1 MIGQIFGNYKIEQKL
16 GEGGMGEVFRGLDM
30 MLEREVAIKFLRPEL
45 ASQPQVV
52 ERFRS
57 EAVTLAKL
65 NHPNVATLFNFMRQG
80 ESFIMVLEFVRGVT
94 LDNVIQQRGAIPVEQ
109 AVPIF
114 CQVLDGIQHAHDFG
128 IVHRDIKPANMMLTE
143 KGTLK
148 VLDFGIARILGT
160 ARMTRQ
166 GNIIGTIEYMS
177 PEQVRGME
185 TDARSDIYSL
195 GMLLYE
201 MLTGRCP
208 FEIQNE
214 FELMKAQIEQ
224 YPVPPRQ
231 LNPAIPEVVEQAI
244 WRSVQKD
251 PAQRFQSA
259 AEFRTFL
266 LTAGF
271 AATGRL
277 EPLAVGD
284 PNPYATRPLNTQPP
298 FSNPNLGGYP
308 TVPSQSGFTSQPG
321 VSNPSQPGLPT
332 PSQPGLSNP
341 SQPGYSN
348 PSQPGYASPSNPGVM
363 PPPAQHTSNP
373 GADPLGATL
382 LDMQLPTSQVP
393 TPQGPTAQ
401 LPNSKETRV
410 STPAQFS
417 QQRPA
422 SEQPAAN
429 DSMKATRIGTSPA
442 QSQQFSQQQQS
453 QQFAPQQ
460 QFAQQPGF
468 PPQQPNFQPG
478 PQPAQQ
484 RKKSFMSSLT
494 WVHFA
499 GAGVAALLFVGVLA
513 GAAIYFVSRGTAE
526 PVKPA
531 ALNQPEP
538 GAQPSA
544 QPTAAASEPQ
554 PSPETASQ
562 PSPTPQEQTPSSGSQ
577 GTPGGGTDF
586 TQSPPPNFEPLPT
599 PPGGTSG
606 GDRQTADSARQHA
619 PKPSQPAA
627 AAPKPRNTGN
637 DAAAEAARRR
647 AAAKAALDQ

>member
-1 MIGQIFGNYKIEQKL
+1 MIGQIVGNYKIEQKL
-16 GEGGMGEVFRGLDM
+16 GEGGMGEVFKGIDM

-80 ESFIMVLEFVRGVT
+80 DSFIMVLEFVRGVA
-94 LDNVIQQRGAIPVEQ
+94 LDNVIQQRGAIPVDQ

-128 IVHRDIKPANMMLTE
+128 IIHRDIKPANMMLTE

-208 FEIQNE
+208 FDMQNE

-224 YPVPPRQ
+224 YPMPPRQ

-244 WRSVQKD
+244 WRSIQKD
-251 PAQRFQSA
+251 PAQRFQNAS
-259 AEFRTFL
+259 EFRSFL

-284 PNPYATRPLNTQPP
+284 PNPYATRPLGTQPP
-298 FSNPNLGGYP
+298 VSNPNVGFA
-308 TVPSQSGFTSQPG
+308 TVPSQPGFQPPTQAPATPSQPG
-321 VSNPSQPGLPT
+321 VST
-332 PSQPGLSNP
+332 PSHPGFN
-341 SQPGYSN
+341 
-348 PSQPGYASPSNPGVM
+348 APSNPGVQ
-363 PPPAQHTSNP
+363 PPTAEHVSNP
-373 GADPLGATL
+373 GTDALGSATL
-382 LDMQLPTSQVP
+382 ID
-393 TPQGPTAQ
+393 AQ
-401 LPNSKETRV
+401 PSSKETRV
-410 STPAQFS
+410 GASAQLPPR
-417 QQRPA
+417 QQPD
-422 SEQPAAN
+422 P
-429 DSMKATRIGTSPA
+429 MKATRIGPSPA
-442 QSQQFSQQQQS
+442 Q
-453 QQFAPQQ
+453 QQ
-460 QFAQQPGF
+460 QFAGQFPAQPQPGL
-468 PPQQPNFQPG
+468 QQQQG
-478 PQPAQQ
+478 LQPA
-484 RKKSFMSSLT
+484 KKKGLT

-499 GAGVAALLFVGVLA
+499 GMGVAALFLVGIVAAVGLFF
-513 GAAIYFVSRGTAE
+513 IYGRKPET
-526 PVKPA
+526 VKPS
-531 ALNQPEP
+531 ALNQPSVP
-538 GAQPSA
+538 
-544 QPTAAASEPQ
+544 QPTAAQTPEPTPQ
-554 PSPETASQ
+554 TASQ
-562 PSPTPQEQTPSSGSQ
+562 PTTPPQEQTTS
-577 GTPGGGTDF
+577 
-586 TQSPPPNFEPLPT
+586 TQSPAPPQGGDSAQSPPNGYVPITPSEP
-599 PPGGTSG
+599 SG
-606 GDRQTADSARQHA
+606 GDKQTTESGRHAAAPAPAPRQ
-619 PKPSQPAA
+619 SQPP
-627 AAPKPRNTGN
+627 APKPRNDT
-637 DAAAEAARRR
+637 AAADAARRR

>member
-1 MIGQIFGNYKIEQKL
+1 MIGQIVGNYKIEQKL
-16 GEGGMGEVFRGLDM
+16 GEGGMGEVFKGIDM

-80 ESFIMVLEFVRGVT
+80 DSFIMVLEFVRGVA
-94 LDNVIQQRGAIPVEQ
+94 LDNVIQQRGAIPVDQ

-128 IVHRDIKPANMMLTE
+128 IIHRDIKPANMMLTE

-208 FEIQNE
+208 FDMQNE

-224 YPVPPRQ
+224 YPMPPRQ

-244 WRSVQKD
+244 WRSIQKD
-251 PAQRFQSA
+251 PAQRFQNAS
-259 AEFRTFL
+259 EFRSFL

-284 PNPYATRPLNTQPP
+284 PNPYATRPLGTQPP
-298 FSNPNLGGYP
+298 VSNPNVGFA
-308 TVPSQSGFTSQPG
+308 TVPSQPGFQTPTQAPAAPSQPG
-321 VSNPSQPGLPT
+321 VST
-332 PSQPGLSNP
+332 PSHPGFN
-341 SQPGYSN
+341 
-348 PSQPGYASPSNPGVM
+348 ASSNPGVQ
-363 PPPAQHTSNP
+363 PPTAEHLSNP
-373 GADPLGATL
+373 GADALGAATIINAH
-382 LDMQLPTSQVP
+382 PS
-393 TPQGPTAQ
+393 
-401 LPNSKETRV
+401 SKETRV
-410 STPAQFS
+410 GTSAQLPPP
-417 QQRPA
+417 QQPD
-422 SEQPAAN
+422 P
-429 DSMKATRIGTSPA
+429 MKATRIGPPPA
-442 QSQQFSQQQQS
+442 QPQQFAGQFPVQPQPGFQQQQ
-453 QQFAPQQ
+453 Q
-460 QFAQQPGF
+460 G
-468 PPQQPNFQPG
+468 FQP
-478 PQPAQQ
+478 A
-484 RKKSFMSSLT
+484 KKKGLT

-499 GAGVAALLFVGVLA
+499 GMGIAALFLVGIVAAVGLFF
-513 GAAIYFVSRGTAE
+513 IYGRKTE
-526 PVKPA
+526 TVKPS
-531 ALNQPEP
+531 ALNQPSVP
-538 GAQPSA
+538 
-544 QPTAAASEPQ
+544 QPTAAQTPEPTPQ
-554 PSPETASQ
+554 TASQ
-562 PSPTPQEQTPSSGSQ
+562 SPAPSQEQTTSTQSQ
-577 GTPGGGTDF
+577 GGDSA
-586 TQSPPPNFEPLPT
+586 QT
-599 PPGGTSG
+599 PPTGYVPITPSEPSG
-606 GDRQTADSARQHA
+606 GDKQSVGGTRASAPVPRQ
-619 PKPSQPAA
+619 PQPAA
-627 AAPKPRNTGN
+627 PAPKPRNN